1 MTKPPTALL
10 SARAL
15 VAGVCL
21 LWSLNA
27 HANTYPELV
36 DAAREQIRT
45 EQFVAGLA
53 SAKDA
58 VRANPSDYKGH
69 YYVAL
74 ALMGLGRF
82 DDAQPEADMALA
94 LTPPTARGD
103 VEKLILVIKNRRGFA
118 NNLQQAE
125 AAAAEG
131 MMGKAARLYEQAWQ
145 AGRDNPEAAFR
156 AADLYAT
163 RLDQL
168 VDAGRLLRQVAGS
181 ANGPD
186 VQAKANA
193 ELGKLS
199 KSLNQIARTQLA
211 NARQQQQSG
220 DAAAAI
226 ASLQLAEDANPSDV
240 EIHLLRVQ
248 IAALGDDF
256 AFMKKAVT
264 GLARQ
269 NAAKPVNLA
278 PVPRMLQ
285 WLQQPQFAEFMTD
298 LIGPNLAAETKQ
310 RIVTINDDW
319 SQYQRRRIVY
329 AEQVAAEE
337 NRSRACHASLPPILE
352 QCLKAAPMGGLFG
365 SNEKKEAHKSQCRET
380 HEKSTIECNVQP
392 VMEPQRPAAVPHGA
406 RAD

>member
-1 MTKPPTALL
+1 MMTRPSSLL
-10 SARAL
+10 PVRAL
-15 VAGVCL
+15 VASTCL
-21 LWSLNA
+21 LWSLGCSA
-27 HANTYPELV
+27 STYPEMV

-82 DDAQPEADMALA
+82 EDAQPAAELALT
-94 LTPPTARGD
+94 LTPPTTRGD
-103 VEKLILVIKNRRGFA
+103 VEKLVQVIKNRRGFS
-118 NNLQQAE
+118 NSLQQAE
-125 AAAAEG
+125 TAVAEG
-131 MMGKAARLYEQAWQ
+131 MMGKAARLYEQAWN
-145 AGRDNPEAAFR
+145 AGRDNPDAAFR

-163 RLDQL
+163 KLEQL
-168 VDAGRLLRQVAGS
+168 IDAGRLLRQVAAS

-199 KSLNQIARTQLA
+199 KSLTQISRAQLA
-211 NARQQQQSG
+211 NARQQHQAG
-220 DAAAAI
+220 DTAAAI
-226 ASLQLAEDANPSDV
+226 ASLQMAEDASPTDI

-248 IAALGDDF
+248 IAALGDDY
-256 AFMKKAVT
+256 AFMQKAVT

-269 NAAKPVNLA
+269 NAARPGNLA
-278 PVPRMLQ
+278 PVPRMQQ

-298 LIGPNLAAETKQ
+298 LIGPNLVGETKQ
-310 RIVTINDDW
+310 RIQKINDDW
-319 SQYQRRRIVY
+319 TNYQKRRVVY

-337 NRSRACHASLPPILE
+337 NRSRACHAALPAILE

-365 SNEKKEAHKSQCRET
+365 SNEKKAAHLNQCRET
-380 HEKSTIECNVQP
+380 NEKSVIECNVQP
-392 VMEPQRPAAVPHGA
+392 VMEPQRPVNLPYGV
-406 RAD
+406 RAE